1 MAKCTWVGQSELAYY
16 NSGEAAKIVADFPEK
31 VDRFLYLLTSF
42 WSPDMWSD
50 AAIMRRR
57 WTCTQSAFPLPNPNA
72 CSSYLYLFV
81 RAPTSRRIGD
91 SRSDSV
97 SRRREAHA
105 RPVRHF
111 TLMRLPFSNQACTSI
126 LKVQMIFQIRR
137 WRANRRKSTVARDK
151 NESLN
156 LLKQSSTKELSN
168 FALAGWRD
176 GWTRRGFQNRK
187 MGSRKNAKGSCK
199 LTNQSLTR
207 VGFRKI

>member
-1 MAKCTWVGQSELAYY
+1 MAKCTWIGQSELAYY

-31 VDRFLYLLTSF
+31 VDCFLNFLTSF
-42 WSPDMWSD
+42 WSSDMWSD

-97 SRRREAHA
+97 RRRRKVHAH
-105 RPVRHF
+105 PLRHF
-111 TLMRLPFSNQACTSI
+111 TLMRLSLPNQASTSI
-126 LKVQMIFQIRR
+126 LKVQTNYQIRR

-156 LLKQSSTKELSN
+156 LLKQSSTKE
-168 FALAGWRD
+168 
-176 GWTRRGFQNRK
+176 
-187 MGSRKNAKGSCK
+187 
-199 LTNQSLTR
+199 
-207 VGFRKI
+207 